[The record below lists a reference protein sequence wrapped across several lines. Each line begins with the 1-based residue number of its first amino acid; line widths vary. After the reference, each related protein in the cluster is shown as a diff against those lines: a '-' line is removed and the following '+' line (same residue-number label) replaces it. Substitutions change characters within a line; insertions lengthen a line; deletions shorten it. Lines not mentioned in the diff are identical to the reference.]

1 MSVSRRIDEHLVTE
15 ILSFDDN
22 LCFPRNSCLNTS
34 SCIISRL
41 KDRTFP
47 GECKTFPSLL
57 ILYTAMANPNAKGIK
72 RLINACFFSVAGF
85 KATWTHEEAFR
96 QEVILFVVTT
106 PLAIWLGETNIEKL
120 LLIGSM
126 VLVMLV
132 ELLNSAVEAVVDR
145 VGLEHH
151 ELSGR
156 AKDIGSAAVMMSLV
170 WAAITWA
177 LILL

>member
-1 MSVSRRIDEHLVTE
+1 
-15 ILSFDDN
+15 
-22 LCFPRNSCLNTS
+22 
-34 SCIISRL
+34 
-41 KDRTFP
+41 
-47 GECKTFPSLL
+47 
-57 ILYTAMANPNAKGIK
+57 MANQNAKGIK
-72 RLINACFFSVAGF
+72 RMINACFFSAAGF
-85 KATWTHEEAFR
+85 KATWEHEEAFR
-96 QEVILFVVTT
+96 QEVLLFAVTT
-106 PLAIWLGETNIEKL
+106 PLAIWLGETTIEKL

-126 VLVMLV
+126 VLVLLV

-145 VGLEHH
+145 VGFEHH